1 MVVTKQDRL
10 SSEQAIK
17 CWISQEDFEEDDK
30 RKMIKRTIF
39 ITQDV
44 SEVLL
49 TKMQRTLQE
58 TKIHPSDTL

>member
-30 RKMIKRTIF
+30 RVRDHFHYPGRFRGATHKNATHS
-39 ITQDV
+39 TGNQN
-44 SEVLL
+44 SP
-49 TKMQRTLQE
+49 Q
-58 TKIHPSDTL
+58 